1 MLATIDVKTE
11 VTSMS
16 AVQDEMSIF
25 EHLGEL
31 RKRIIYVLCVF
42 LGGLI
47 IGLFLANPI
56 YHYLINADTAKD
68 YVLHA
73 FSFWDGIGIYMKISM
88 VISLVI
94 SLPFIVYQLWAF
106 VSPGLREIERK
117 AALRYV
123 PFVLILFLLGIS
135 FAYYIVFP
143 MALSF
148 TTAVTIS
155 MGLEETYGITQY
167 FSFMFSLVIP
177 LALLFELPL
186 VVMFLTKIRI
196 LNPLRL
202 RKMRKISYFVL
213 VFIAVVITPPDF
225 ISDFLVTIPLL
236 LLYEFSVFVSSLIYR
251 KQLAADEEIEAR
263 YRQEDDTDK

>member
-1 MLATIDVKTE
+1 
-11 VTSMS
+11 MS
-16 AVQDEMSIF
+16 VAQDEMSIF

-31 RKRIIYVLCVF
+31 RKRIIYILIVF
-42 LGGLI
+42 IVGLI
-47 IGLFLANPI
+47 IGLFLAKPI
-56 YHYLINADTAKD
+56 YEYLLRADTAKD
-68 YVLHA
+68 FVLHA
-73 FSFWDGIGIYMKISM
+73 FSFWDAIGIYMKISM
-88 VISLVI
+88 VVSLVI
-94 SLPFIVYQLWAF
+94 SIPWIAYQLWAF
-106 VSPGLREIERK
+106 VGPGLREQERK

-123 PFVLILFLLGIS
+123 PFVLILFLAGIS

-148 TTAVTIS
+148 TTTVTKS

-196 LNPLRL
+196 LNPIRL

-213 VFIAVVITPPDF
+213 IFIAVVITPPDF

-236 LLYEFSVFVSSLIYR
+236 VLYEFSVFVLALIYR
-251 KQLAADEEIEAR
+251 KQLAADAAVEAK
-263 YRQEDDTDK
+263 YRQPTDTIE